1 MTDSIFS
8 EVPAGL
14 GPVLEQRGFQ
24 SLTEIQHAVL
34 DANVVGL
41 DLRIMSQTGSG
52 KTVALGLVVAESVA
66 QVASEKRAA
75 SGPARPEVLLVA
87 PTRELAVQLADELT
101 WLFQPLGAKVGSLTG
116 GTSMGNDFR
125 LLKRNPVVLVG
136 TPGRLID
143 HMNRGS
149 LSLDH
154 VSSVVLDEAD
164 EMLAMGFIEEVTA
177 ILDDT
182 PDTRRTHLVSATLPR
197 AVRSIAE
204 RYQRD
209 AVLVTGKTP
218 GKANGDITHQTMV
231 VGEDDRLSALINL
244 LLLDP
249 SRKTLVFVRTR
260 VDATGLAEALV
271 ENGFGARALSG
282 DLNQRERTATLNAF
296 RKGTTKIVVA
306 TDVAARGLDVQD
318 IAQVVHV
325 DLPSNAE
332 VLTHRSGRTGRAG
345 RKGTSVLFVPPRA
358 YGKVNHMLR
367 QARIDAIPTPVVTP
381 KDVKR
386 AADERIF
393 EILTTTN
400 EDSAGPKRRF
410 RRLAEKLL
418 AERDPV
424 VLLGA
429 MLERE
434 DLVSF
439 CAPREVRQL
448 APEKNAPKSYS
459 SRPNR
464 RSNRPGDWARF
475 QVSWGSH
482 HGADPRRLLA
492 VVCRRGSI
500 SSGDVGSI
508 TISERSSMVEVTQ
521 RVAKSF
527 ARAARRPDARD
538 PQIKFREWQESGSKR
553 RRDAHEQLP

>member
-24 SLTEIQHAVL
+24 SLTGIQRAVL
-34 DANVVGL
+34 DPEVEGR

-52 KTVALGLVVAESVA
+52 KTVALGLVVATSVEEA
-66 QVASEKRAA
+66 AASERPNC
-75 SGPARPEVLLVA
+75 GPARPEVLLVA

-101 WLFQPLGAKVGSLTG
+101 WLFRPLGARVGSLTG
-116 GTSMGNDFR
+116 GTSLGVDFR
-125 LLKRNPVVLVG
+125 MLKSNPPVLVG

-143 HMNRGS
+143 HVNRGT
-149 LSLDH
+149 LALDQ

-164 EMLAMGFIEEVTA
+164 EMLAMGFIDEIKA
-177 ILDDT
+177 ILDET
-182 PDTRRTHLVSATLPR
+182 PSTRHTHLVSATIPY
-197 AVRSIAE
+197 AVRSMAE
-204 RYQRD
+204 SYQRD
-209 AVLVTGKTP
+209 AVMVTGAAP
-218 GKANGDITHQTMV
+218 GEANEDITHHAMI
-231 VGEDDRLSALINL
+231 VGQDDRLAALINL

-260 VDATGLAEALV
+260 VDATELAEALV
-271 ENGFGARALSG
+271 DNGFGARALSG
-282 DLNQRERTATLNAF
+282 DLNQRERTSTLAAF

-318 IAQVVHV
+318 IALVIHA
-325 DLPSNAE
+325 DLPNNAE

-345 RKGTSVLFVPPRA
+345 RKGLSILFVPPRA
-358 YGKVNHMLR
+358 YGKVNYMLR
-367 QARIDAIPTPVVTP
+367 QAGVEASPRPVVTP

-393 EILTTTN
+393 ELLTN
-400 EDSAGPKRRF
+400 VDADSAVPKRRF
-410 RRLAEKLL
+410 RRLADKLA

-424 VLLGA
+424 ELLA
-429 MLERE
+429 MMLERE
-434 DLVSF
+434 DLGRF

-448 APEKNAPKSYS
+448 TPERHDRRGAR
-459 SRPNR
+459 SRQS
-464 RSNRPGDWARF
+464 RSHSPRDWARF

-492 VVCRRGSI
+492 VVCRRGGI
-500 SSGDVGSI
+500 SSGEVGSI
-508 TISERSSMVEVTQ
+508 SIGERSSMVEVTQ
-521 RVAKSF
+521 RVAQSF
-527 ARAARRPDARD
+527 ARSSRRPDARD
-538 PQIKFREWQESGSKR
+538 PHIKFREWQEAGKGAGR
-553 RRDAHEQLP
+553 RAR